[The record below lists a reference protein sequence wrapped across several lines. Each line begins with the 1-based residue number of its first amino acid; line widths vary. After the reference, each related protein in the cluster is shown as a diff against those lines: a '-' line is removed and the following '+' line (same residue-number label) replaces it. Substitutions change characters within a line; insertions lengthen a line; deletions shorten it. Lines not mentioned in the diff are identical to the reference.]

1 MIKWYRGNI
10 DSWSFVHF
18 LGSFFLAH
26 LLMAFWG
33 FLGIP
38 VAFGLGILYEVICD
52 GILSKE
58 IKFFDGNGGSWSDVI
73 CDLAGCVLAL
83 FV

>member
-1 MIKWYRGNI
+1 MKWYRGKF
-10 DSWSFVHF
+10 DFWSFVHF
-18 LGSFFLAH
+18 FGSFFLAH

-38 VAFGLGILYEVICD
+38 VAFGLGILYEIICD
-52 GILSKE
+52 GLLSKE

-73 CDLAGCVLAL
+73 ADFVGCVLAL